1 MTACSVGSRGSR
13 RDWWIRRPM
22 NRVVHAHIK
31 DHAGKSGSRRSYLSR
46 RRIAPQCEISGTL
59 QPRRNQTHTART
71 SQRASVAQHQR
82 RAGHQCLAAKG
93 ATHRWAAAAK
103 KVREAF
109 PNCAPGCPL
118 ASTKYGVRST
128 AFGVESGRR
137 GCRKCLASSSRCA
150 AARPAVGHR
159 SASSHATAAFGLPA
173 AVALDGKALRTRHRP
188 PPSVASQARLTKM
201 AASLRNRLFHG
212 LNLPRHRKTPSWWWR
227 PLPIHAANK
236 KIHKKI
242 IDKQSAP
249 VRMGR
254 VGRLVRLFRIGQEYW
269 LRSFS
274 HLL

>member
-1 MTACSVGSRGSR
+1 MPENPAPDDPIFLGGGSRHNARFQELCNLAGTKP
-13 RDWWIRRPM
+13 IRRELL
-22 NRVVHAHIK
+22 NV
-31 DHAGKSGSRRSYLSR
+31 RRW
-46 RRIAPQCEISGTL
+46 
-59 QPRRNQTHTART
+59 RT
-71 SQRASVAQHQR
+71 PT
-82 RAGHQCLAAKG
+82 RAGHQCLAAK
-93 ATHRWAAAAK
+93 
-103 KVREAF
+103 VRHTDGLPRQRRSARRF
-109 PNCAPGCPL
+109 QTGAPGCPL

-212 LNLPRHRKTPSWWWR
+212 WISAPPRKTPSWWWR